1 MIDRSPPPGPRG
13 RRHASTRAA
22 STAASRPGAGA
33 RISIPPAIPPVVL
46 DELGAAQDVLASLD
60 ARGIE
65 LRLRIAGRKRPV
77 RAAVLDVS
85 DGSLLGDVTAS
96 HVVEALAGRRRLPP
110 DA

>member
-1 MIDRSPPPGPRG
+1 MIDGSPPPGPRG

-22 STAASRPGAGA
+22 STAASRPGAGT
-33 RISIPPAIPPVVL
+33 RISIAPAIPAAVL

-60 ARGIE
+60 ARGLE
-65 LRLRIAGRKRPV
+65 LRLCVDGRRRPV

-85 DGSLLGDVTAS
+85 DGSLLGEVTAA